1 MQHLG
6 LLLVLRIDEV
16 ELNHQLAAVAD
27 AERQGVLAGIEL
39 VESLLS
45 LGLKRNAPAI
55 PWQSPTRQS

>member
-45 LGLKRNAPAI
+45 LRVEEECSCPSLGRA
-55 PWQSPTRQS
+55 

>member
-16 ELNHQLAAVAD
+16 KLNHKLAAVAD

-45 LGLKRNAPAI
+45 LRVEEERSCPSLGRA
-55 PWQSPTRQS
+55 